1 MTHIAFHYIL
11 MSTFLSKCLSFIS
24 ESCITSRYA
33 VRGLKIRQYNS
44 WFDNF
49 FFPTPSITSSVGPAN
64 DLDDDA
70 RISKFPEQYVAT
82 YEPSTVS
89 IPFDGRDA
97 KTVRPLL
104 KQTQLE
110 RRKLQV
116 VYNAQQHGWDAK
128 AFHRRVDGKGA
139 SVVLA
144 TGKKLE
150 RNARPIIFGGYNP
163 KGWASLGG
171 ARPSVA
177 AFLFYSRDGG
187 KTFQKLRK
195 VGGGG
200 LACARDD
207 PNFGIAF
214 GPDALILSLEPGKE
228 RAAFSKLGN
237 YYERGPERLSSLF
250 GNDGGSIQLDSLK
263 VLVGVYN
270 NNEDIPYSGAVMD
283 MTSG

>member
-1 MTHIAFHYIL
+1 MAYYYIL
-11 MSTFLSKCLSFIS
+11 ISAFLPKCLSFVR

-33 VRGLKIRQYNS
+33 ARCFKTRQYNS
-44 WFDNF
+44 WFENLF
-49 FFPTPSITSSVGPAN
+49 FSSQSVTSGVGPAKN
-64 DLDDDA
+64 LDEDT
-70 RISKFPEQYVAT
+70 RVTKFPEQYAAT
-82 YEPSTVS
+82 YEPLTVS
-89 IPFDGRDA
+89 VSSDGRDA

-116 VYNAQQHGWDAK
+116 VYSAQQHGWDAK
-128 AFHRRVDGKGA
+128 TFHRRVDGRGA
-139 SVVLA
+139 SIVLA

-171 ARPSVA
+171 ARPSIA
-177 AFLFYSRDGG
+177 AFLFYSTDGG

-214 GPDALILSLEPGKE
+214 GPDSLILSLEPGKE
-228 RAAFSKLGN
+228 RVATSKLGN

-250 GNDGGSIQLDSLK
+250 GNDGGSLQLDSLK

-270 NNEDIPYSGAVMD
+270 NNEDIPYSGAVLD